1 MYHHMREEDI
11 EELRKKMAGNKA
23 ISKSCQEMIANMIER
38 GEKDNISLGVIYIDP
53 QNKKR

>member
-1 MYHHMREEDI
+1 
-11 EELRKKMAGNKA
+11 MAGNKA